1 MPILPHQLQS
11 CLVLSPTVSPTLS
24 GNQLELVPYPHLP
37 SSFPSASVP
46 RGMAD
51 FDDFEAF
58 ELLQQNNEPSRHSSD
73 YATDVQPGD
82 MYRVN
87 EMTNFHYQPGTPP
100 EMDSYWQRAPLANE
114 VSTTMVPLNVQ
125 YLQPHSNVS
134 SNYVTPWGNTS
145 SSIANHGSASSS
157 NYQYSP
163 PGSSQSFGPYS
174 AVQVS
179 PDGRRSRSSELVLSP
194 YASSSHIS
202 PPPTTPNPV
211 YAIASAEDSS
221 YNLDSHREQLR
232 MFREALQLPM
242 SFNAGPFV
250 PQKMYIPHTNSDRR
264 RYVEE
269 IELQH
274 PIYFWMQ
281 DPEECGIPLTDA
293 LHSRVRRLQ
302 CRDEAVFEGRGPSI
316 SVRIQWPGYRQ
327 WSRQI
332 PTKDFRSPPQPITK
346 AKLAKNIAKCVERFL
361 AARMGHQLE
370 DDADPRWKVGSRQN
384 EIKLDDLILV
394 SMHHVS
400 MGSWQP
406 HLRLRRPLSS

>member
-11 CLVLSPTVSPTLS
+11 CLALSPPVSPSSS
-24 GNQLELVPYPHLP
+24 GGQAELVPHSRLP
-37 SSFPSASVP
+37 PSFPSTSKP

-51 FDDFEAF
+51 FVDLEDW
-58 ELLQQNNEPSRHSSD
+58 ELLQQSSEASHHSGD
-73 YATDVQPGD
+73 YATEVQLD
-82 MYRVN
+82 NVHRANAV
-87 EMTNFHYQPGTPP
+87 TNYPYQPPTTPGL
-100 EMDSYWQRAPLANE
+100 DSYWSHASMGNQTSTIMAPLD
-114 VSTTMVPLNVQ
+114 VQ
-125 YLQPHSNVS
+125 YLQPHSDVS
-134 SNYVTPWGNTS
+134 STYVTPWGNTS
-145 SSIANHGSASSS
+145 SPIPNPGSASTST
-157 NYQYSP
+157 YQYSP
-163 PGSSQSFGPYS
+163 ANSSQAFGPYS
-174 AVQVS
+174 TVQAS
-179 PDGRRSRSSELVLSP
+179 PDAHRAGSSELVLSP

-202 PPPTTPNPV
+202 PPPTTPNHA
-211 YAIASAEDSS
+211 YATPSGEDSS
-221 YNLDSHREQLR
+221 HNLDSYREQHR
-232 MFREALQLPM
+232 MFKEALQLPM
-242 SFNAGPFV
+242 SYNAGPLV

-269 IELQH
+269 IELQS

-281 DPEECGIPLTDA
+281 DPKECGISLTDA

-302 CRDEAVFEGRGPSI
+302 FRDEAVFEGRGPSI
-316 SVRIQWPGYRQ
+316 SVRIQWPGYRP

-361 AARMGHQLE
+361 AARTGHVL
-370 DDADPRWKVGSRQN
+370 DDDVDPRWKLGARQN

-406 HLRLRRPLSS
+406 HLRLRRPFPS